1 MTNSI
6 DVIKPFIEAI
16 ERDKT
21 APNIQI
27 IGGVGSAALEHPDTI
42 IDIHNK
48 EVIAPDSLYLDTYRP
63 NGSLRDLDVLV
74 LSSDRKDIDL
84 VNGYMAETVGS
95 SLELSAFGIKPAESL
110 RKQMRSP
117 LGFTA
122 LKTFLSDRYDMPDG
136 MVKSLFPF
144 SVPIDPESL
153 EPWTLSIGNNHIPI
167 PNPAMSVINYTNRSI
182 GGIRPKDLAKVNS
195 MADSVFSKA
204 PELRDWA
211 IEGPG
216 ASQADLGLLLRS
228 LTPNRKHA
236 DIFNINRQIL
246 PTSGLIKHESFI
258 LPELT
263 TREKQLMVGMAT
275 IKATLLSS
283 VESNSTIVK
292 LWQKLG
298 GEQRASSIV
307 NND

>member
-6 DVIKPFIEAI
+6 DVIKPFIEVMA
-16 ERDKT
+16 RDEL
-21 APNIQI
+21 APDIQI
-27 IGGVGSAALEHPDTI
+27 IGGVGSAALEHPDTV
-42 IDIHNK
+42 IDTRNK

-84 VNGYMAETVGS
+84 VNRYMTETVGDN
-95 SLELSAFGIKPAESL
+95 LERSAFGIKPAELL
-110 RKQMRSP
+110 RKQMCSP
-117 LGFTA
+117 LGFMA
-122 LKTFLSDRYDMPDG
+122 LKTFLSDRYDMPAG

-144 SVPIDPESL
+144 SVPIKPESL
-153 EPWTLSIGNNHIPI
+153 EPWTLSIGNSHIPI

-182 GGIRPKDLAKVNS
+182 GGIRPKDLTKVSN
-195 MADSVFSKA
+195 MANSVFSKA

-211 IEGPG
+211 VEGPG
-216 ASQADLGLLLRS
+216 ASQVNLGLLLRS
-228 LTPNRKHA
+228 LTPGRKHT
-236 DIFNINRQIL
+236 DVFNINRPIL
-246 PTSGLIKHESFI
+246 TANDLIEHESFI

-298 GEQRASSIV
+298 GEQRASSII